1 MYETETDRIR
11 KRMRMEL
18 TTRQRAANW
27 WFYHRFHV
35 LIAAAALTLGL
46 YFFAQSR
53 AVPDADYCA
62 AYVGAKEPDVETA
75 SFLTAQLA
83 RYGEDLNGDG
93 QVVVE
98 LHPIV
103 IDLAAVLKRGGIEGQ
118 SEQAAM
124 LALEGDFNV
133 GQSTIFL
140 LDAPEAFQQFTGAL
154 VSLDGTELSENA
166 GAERFAIPWNHC
178 AALVSFDGG
187 DSLYLAC
194 KGCWRDSQRERWEAS
209 RALWSNMIEISEE
222 LA

>member
-62 AYVGAKEPDVETA
+62 AYVGAEELNSDAVL
-75 SFLTAQLA
+75 FLTAQLA
-83 RYGEDLNGDG
+83 RYGKDLNGDG
-93 QVVVE
+93 QVIVE

-103 IDLAAVLKRGGIEGQ
+103 IDFAAVLERGGIEGQ
-118 SEQAAM
+118 SEQAAL
-124 LALEGDFNV
+124 LALEGDFNA

-154 VSLDGTELSENA
+154 IALDGSELSENA
-166 GAERFAIPWNHC
+166 SAERFAILWNNC
-178 AALVSFDGG
+178 AALASFDGG
-187 DSLYLAC
+187 DSLYLSC
-194 KGCWRDSQRERWEAS
+194 KGCWRGDHQERWEES
-209 RALWSNMIEISEE
+209 RALWSNVIEISEG